1 MNREDPTVEPPI
13 VIRAKSPEP
22 DGKAPADLSPAHHR
36 PVAWEDDIS
45 TNALDELPFE
55 NLPSPGKLPKEAF
68 GDELY
73 QAVSE
78 LLETDSL
85 DQWLD
90 RDIFPIPS
98 LQDREGYYP
107 ERPGNWWLSGLRD
120 YIQIMNTARRRRT
133 KVRSYLD
140 MGCST
145 GRLIRH
151 FCAQGEVEAQGA
163 VEEVWGSDI
172 NERSIRWLQEYL
184 PQNVKPFTS
193 STIPTLPIPDK
204 SVDVVSAFSVFTHI
218 DVFESAWL
226 AELARVIAARGF
238 AFVTV
243 HNEDTWIGLRDE
255 IDNPDNRLV
264 QSMIRLDPETP
275 DKLQKD
281 MPNTRIIYRMTDLGP
296 YRSQVFHSNAYIHRV
311 WGRYFNVS
319 RIIPRNHAHQ
329 ALVVLFAK

>member
-1 MNREDPTVEPPI
+1 MNREDVTVEPPI

-22 DGKAPADLSPAHHR
+22 DSKPTADLSTTQR

-45 TNALDELPFE
+45 MNALDELPFE

-73 QAVSE
+73 QSISE
-78 LLETDSL
+78 LLETNSL

-90 RDIFPIPS
+90 RDTFPIPS

-107 ERPGNWWLSGLRD
+107 ERPGTWWLSGLRD
-120 YIQIMNTARRRRT
+120 YIQIMNTAKRRRT

-151 FCAQGEVEAQGA
+151 FCAQGEVD
-163 VEEVWGSDI
+163 EVWGSDI
-172 NERSIRWLQEYL
+172 NERSIRWLQDHL

-193 STIPTLPIPDK
+193 TTIPTLPIPDK
-204 SVDVVSAFSVFTHI
+204 SVDAVSAYSVFTHI
-218 DVFESAWL
+218 DAFESAWL

-238 AFVTV
+238 AYVTV
-243 HNEDTWIGLRDE
+243 HNEDTWVGLRDE
-255 IDNPDNRLV
+255 IDNPENRLV

-275 DKLQKD
+275 DKLRKD
-281 MPNTRIIYRMTDLGP
+281 MPNTRIVYRMTDLGP
-296 YRSQVFHSNAYIHRV
+296 YRSQVFHSNDYIHRV

-319 RIIPRNHAHQ
+319 RILPRSHALQ